1 MEGKRFLNILKKQ
14 KYTLMAIPVLVMVI
28 AFILTR
34 KLPNVY
40 SSKGSLAAGIVKA
53 SAQMSILDANPLQE
67 SKVSQEFGNMIQL
80 MQMKKVYDQV
90 SYKLI
95 LHDLEGEDPFRKASK
110 LMGELNE
117 NARKH
122 AITVYKD
129 LYSKRQPLSLWD
141 QDQKGLNDLIISMG
155 YDYESLSKKMRVYRI
170 DNSDFITAEFES
182 ESPVL
187 SAFAVNTLF
196 SEFIAYHTSINHESE
211 ERTIKF
217 LGDLLNEKR
226 NALDT
231 SMGSL
236 KRFKIDNRLLNLT
249 DQGKSLYA
257 QITEFENKIQE
268 VQKTIDANTGALEN
282 LNDKFTS
289 EEQRNIDKVLSS
301 MNQSVISLTEQ
312 INIAQDEYTK
322 SGFESKYLK
331 KIDSLV
337 NAKKLVLT
345 QASNRYTANPNATK
359 DNLVSQRIS
368 LEVNRDMAQSGIK
381 SLQKELRRLNNRFD
395 TLVPKEATINT
406 YEGNIS
412 VASQEYVEMQKKY
425 NQATMAF
432 NSSAQIKQIEMAMPG
447 NKLPSKKMLLVLVS
461 GIGSLVVCLLVI
473 FLLFY
478 LDNSLK
484 YVDELSNKTNLP
496 VLGTLPYIVHSSLL
510 NLNELWA
517 PDNDSVIDQEFR
529 NQLRSVRFETENCM
543 EGNHMLTVT
552 SLGEGEGKTFLAMC
566 LASAYTMVNK
576 KVLLIDGNFTNNTI
590 STLTDPAYYIEDFLT
605 GRTNIPYPGEE
616 TDITI
621 IGNKGQDISLF
632 EINTE
637 AIIRQKIQQLK
648 DAFDI
653 IIVESSSLNTM
664 NQAKEWI
671 AVTDKVIASFEANK
685 VINGEKKIFVG
696 YLKSLNNKYIGW
708 VMNRLT
714 EDEDA
719 PKPKRRFFR
728 KKADQ

>member
-282 LNDKFTS
+282 LNEKFTS

-412 VASQEYVEMQKKY
+412 VASQEYVEIQKKY